1 MHKKITIHFYQK
13 EDISEEDNR
22 GDVANSHCNSA
33 AMNPVCWP
41 SGSGHWSH
49 ILPTPA
55 VPPADPLP
63 TGLPIAA
70 PLALPVLFPV
80 AVLVFPCDGSC
91 PRLLG
96 GFQVSS
102 AVDIG
107 ASNEELSVF
116 LQHTVFTSHVNRSTY
131 KNLEIERGHDQL
143 TILMWLH

>member
-91 PRLLG
+91 PRLWG
-96 GFQVSS
+96 DSR
-102 AVDIG
+102 
-107 ASNEELSVF
+107 
-116 LQHTVFTSHVNRSTY
+116 SHQ
-131 KNLEIERGHDQL
+131 QL
-143 TILMWLH
+143 TLVHPMRSYQSSCNIQYSRHMSTEALTKILR